1 MNHLTK
7 SSDSD
12 SGYLWATWH
21 QNCSSGKTHSK
32 EKGNTEAE
40 QGKESSWTSAV
51 SPGMPA
57 VSSLLTQRASQNW
70 TGTHQIKECLSF
82 QVECLDPRTQ
92 RQDFLVQPAV
102 VLHGLLQLR
111 PVWTQHMDWS
121 PALTVPQPFAS
132 TKLRAELSHEF
143 LKLHCPYAQL
153 CDSRVHTDACGS
165 TVPSLDRGL
174 WCWRSRFDTSTTKLC
189 HLYCRS
195 TAVSSWN
202 PPTIHHTSYALFPV
216 AARISSTDK
225 PGACPQN
232 VLQSK
237 TVWKK
242 FPYEWKLTWHSLFAM
257 SRERTSLLM
266 YCYLGHDE

>member
-153 CDSRVHTDACGS
+153 CDSRVHTDARGS
-165 TVPSLDRGL
+165 TVPSLRQ
-174 WCWRSRFDTSTTKLC
+174 RFMMLEIQVWYQHYQAVPPLLQEHSSLELKSPNHPPHELC
-189 HLYCRS
+189 S
-195 TAVSSWN
+195 
-202 PPTIHHTSYALFPV
+202 
-216 AARISSTDK
+216 ISSHS
-225 PGACPQN
+225 QN
-232 VLQSK
+232 QQHGQ
-237 TVWKK
+237 
-242 FPYEWKLTWHSLFAM
+242 TWCLSTK
-257 SRERTSLLM
+257 RTS
-266 YCYLGHDE
+266 E